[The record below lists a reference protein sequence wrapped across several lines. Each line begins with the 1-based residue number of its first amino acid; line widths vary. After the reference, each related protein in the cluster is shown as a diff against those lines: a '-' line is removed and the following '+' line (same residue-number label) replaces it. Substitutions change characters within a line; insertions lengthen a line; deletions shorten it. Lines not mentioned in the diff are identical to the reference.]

1 MALNILLSECEV
13 KRAELINYTQNL
25 LQYFVRNCCYFYG
38 ESFTVYNIHGLLHL
52 SEDVRQFGYY
62 LNKISCCPFENYLQ
76 VVKNAVKNSINP
88 TAQIIKRLQLHEA
101 MNQSYTPKLVIVIK
115 IYALLLRA
123 D

>member
-38 ESFTVYNIHGLLHL
+38 ESFTVYNIHGLLHM
-52 SEDVRQFGYY
+52 SEDIRQFGCY
-62 LNKISCCPFENYLQ
+62 LNLGFPFVNYLQ
-76 VVKNAVKNSINP
+76 LVKKAVKNAKNP

-115 IYALLLRA
+115 IYALLVRA